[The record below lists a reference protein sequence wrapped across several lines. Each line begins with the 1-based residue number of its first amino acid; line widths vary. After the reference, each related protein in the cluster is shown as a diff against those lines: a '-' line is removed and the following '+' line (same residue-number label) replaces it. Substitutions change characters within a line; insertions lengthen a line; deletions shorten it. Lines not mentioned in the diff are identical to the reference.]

1 MYLALRP
8 LILKGSSAPEVEHLD
23 DVGCT
28 PDIGIYL
35 KISSLVLYT
44 YIFCGLLFSMLVE
57 KYVEI
62 FLVCHNLPKK

>member
-8 LILKGSSAPEVEHLD
+8 LILKGSAPEVEHL

-35 KISSLVLYT
+35 KISSMVYS
-44 YIFCGLLFSMLVE
+44 IFCGLLFSMLV
-57 KYVEI
+57 KIYGD
-62 FLVCHNLPKK
+62 FF